1 MYWTSRSSTTFRKNR
16 DMKSVKT
23 ISISGN
29 MFALPDGM
37 PAKDVQALAGFLCSL
52 SQVRS
57 DYNYDNSTY
66 VYSLGDGVEV
76 RIADRDLVNKEEALT
91 IEKESR
97 ARYQAK
103 RKAEEAAA
111 AGDLVAVHV
120 NS

>member
-1 MYWTSRSSTTFRKNR
+1 MNT
-16 DMKSVKT
+16 VKT

-29 MFALPDGM
+29 MFALPEGM

-52 SQVRS
+52 SQVRNE
-57 DYNYDNSTY
+57 YNYDNSTY
-66 VYSLGDGVEV
+66 VYALGDGVQV
-76 RIADRDLVNKEEALT
+76 QIADRDLVSKEEALT

-111 AGDLVAVHV
+111 AGDLLALHV

>member
-1 MYWTSRSSTTFRKNR
+1 MNT
-16 DMKSVKT
+16 VKT

-52 SQVRS
+52 SQVRN
-57 DYNYDNSTY
+57 DYNYDNSEY
-66 VYSLGDGVEV
+66 MYSLGDGVQV
-76 RIADRDLVNKEEALT
+76 QIAERGLIGKEEAIT

-103 RKAEEAAA
+103 CAAEKAAA
-111 AGDLVAVHV
+111 AGDLLAMHV

>member
-1 MYWTSRSSTTFRKNR
+1 MNT
-16 DMKSVKT
+16 VKT
-23 ISISGN
+23 INICGN

-57 DYNYDNSTY
+57 DYNYDTSSY
-66 VYSLGDGVEV
+66 LYSLGDGVQV
-76 RIADRDLVNKEEALT
+76 QIADRDLINKEEALT

-111 AGDLVAVHV
+111 AGDLLVMHV

>member
-1 MYWTSRSSTTFRKNR
+1 MNT
-16 DMKSVKT
+16 VKT

-57 DYNYDNSTY
+57 DYNYDDSTY

-76 RIADRDLVNKEEALT
+76 RIADRKLVSKEEATT

-111 AGDLVAVHV
+111 AGDLLAMHV